1 MPSVYID
8 AKFASMSQD
17 FVKKHTSIA
26 GKGIFTTNVELM
38 IFASMVG
45 YESAKDWKKHSVKD
59 RGNEIEDSTF
69 VTGLKDGIPYLI
81 ALQTMQNGEILRDN
95 PPENEI
101 QIWKLFENYAQ
112 LGFSEMEKW
121 IMESPGDTDGVE
133 TILNKMKEKAEALIS
148 KSGPDP
154 HKVEF

>member
-17 FVKKHTSIA
+17 FVKKHTNIA

-38 IFASMVG
+38 VFAAMVG
-45 YESAKDWKKHSVKD
+45 YESAKDWKNHSVKD

-121 IMESPGDTDGVE
+121 IMKNPGDTDGVE
-133 TILNKMKEKAEALIS
+133 TILNKMKEKAESLIS

-154 HKVEF
+154 DKVEF